1 MRLLFYTKLGLVL
14 SVLSILAGA
23 FVRATGS
30 GDGCGATWP
39 TCKGKIIPTLADTSE
54 IIEFSHRSVSGV
66 LLIVTLYIFINSRK
80 LEKNSIARTAVN
92 YLTFFVLFEA
102 LIGAVIVVF
111 EWVGLNSS
119 LPRIIAVPI
128 HLVNTFGLLASY
140 VILYK
145 ILENKLDSIKNLW
158 DRNFIIIS
166 IFFLLTGATGSI
178 TALADV
184 LYPSASF
191 YEGFMDDF
199 DKTSELLTRLRIFHP
214 IVSTILSIGLYIES
228 KQLQER
234 FNINTNFL
242 KFLIFAAIFL
252 GVTNVLSNIV
262 LFLSIFHLAMA
273 DLLWITYIYVSCLL
287 YTSPSPRDRQ
297 KSRMPSS
304 A

>member
-39 TCKGKIIPTLADTSE
+39 TCKGRIIPSLSDTSE
-54 IIEFSHRSVSGV
+54 IIEFSHRGISGI
-66 LLIVTLYIFINSRK
+66 LLIVTLYIFVNSRK
-80 LEKNSIARTAVN
+80 LEKGSIARRAAN

-102 LIGAVIVVF
+102 LIGAVIVIF

-119 LPRIIAVPI
+119 LPRIVAVPI

-140 VILYK
+140 VILFK
-145 ILENKLDSIKNLW
+145 ILENKMDSIKNLW

-166 IFFLLTGATGSI
+166 ILFLLTGATGSI

-191 YEGFMDDF
+191 IEGFLDDF
-199 DKTSELLTRLRIFHP
+199 DRTSEVLTRLRIFHP
-214 IVSTILSIGLYIES
+214 IVSTILSIALYIES
-228 KQLQER
+228 KQLQKR
-234 FNINTNFL
+234 FDINTNFL
-242 KFLIFAAIFL
+242 KFLIFAAVFL
-252 GVTNVLSNIV
+252 GVANVLSNIV
-262 LFLSIFHLAMA
+262 LFLSIFHLALA
-273 DLLWITYIYVSCLL
+273 DLLWITYIYVSLDKAKNNL
-287 YTSPSPRDRQ
+287 SIN
-297 KSRMPSS
+297 
-304 A
+304 

>member
-39 TCKGKIIPTLADTSE
+39 TCKGKIIPSLSDTSE
-54 IIEFSHRSVSGV
+54 IIEFSHRGISGI
-66 LLIVTLYIFINSRK
+66 LLIVTLYIFVNSRK
-80 LEKNSIARTAVN
+80 LEKGSIARRAAN

-102 LIGAVIVVF
+102 LIGAVIVIF

-119 LPRIIAVPI
+119 LPRIVAVPI

-140 VILYK
+140 VILFK

-166 IFFLLTGATGSI
+166 ILFLLTGATGSI

-191 YEGFMDDF
+191 IEGFLDDF
-199 DKTSELLTRLRIFHP
+199 DRTSEVLTRLRIFHP
-214 IVSTILSIGLYIES
+214 VVSTILSIALYIES
-228 KQLQER
+228 KQLQKR
-234 FNINTNFL
+234 FDINTNFL
-242 KFLIFAAIFL
+242 KFLIFAAVFL
-252 GVTNVLSNIV
+252 GVANVLSNIV
-262 LFLSIFHLAMA
+262 LFLSIFHLALA
-273 DLLWITYIYVSCLL
+273 DLLWITYIYVSLDKAKNNL
-287 YTSPSPRDRQ
+287 SIN
-297 KSRMPSS
+297 
-304 A
+304 

>member
-30 GDGCGATWP
+30 GDGGGGTWP
-39 TCKGKIIPTLADTSE
+39 TCKGKIIPTLTDTSE

-66 LLIVTLYIFINSRK
+66 LLIVTMFIFINSRK
-80 LEKNSIARTAVN
+80 LEKDSIVRTVVN

-191 YEGFMDDF
+191 YEGFLDDF
-199 DKTSELLTRLRIFHP
+199 DKTSELLPRLRIFHP

-273 DLLWITYIYVSCLL
+273 DLLWITYIYVSLDKVKNNL
-287 YTSPSPRDRQ
+287 PTN
-297 KSRMPSS
+297 
-304 A
+304 

>member
-39 TCKGKIIPTLADTSE
+39 TCKGRIIPSLSDTSE
-54 IIEFSHRSVSGV
+54 IIEFSHRGISGI
-66 LLIVTLYIFINSRK
+66 LLIVTLYIYVNSRK
-80 LEKNSIARTAVN
+80 LEKGSIARRAAN

-102 LIGAVIVVF
+102 LIGAVIVIF

-119 LPRIIAVPI
+119 LPRIVAVPI

-140 VILYK
+140 VILFK
-145 ILENKLDSIKNLW
+145 ILENKMDSIKNLW

-166 IFFLLTGATGSI
+166 ILFLLTGATGSI

-191 YEGFMDDF
+191 IEGFLDDF
-199 DKTSELLTRLRIFHP
+199 DRTSEVLTRLRIFHP
-214 IVSTILSIGLYIES
+214 VVSTILSIALYIES
-228 KQLQER
+228 KQLQKR
-234 FNINTNFL
+234 FDINTNFL
-242 KFLIFAAIFL
+242 KFLIFAAVFL
-252 GVTNVLSNIV
+252 GVANVLSNIV
-262 LFLSIFHLAMA
+262 LFLSIFHLALA
-273 DLLWITYIYVSCLL
+273 DLLWITYIYVSLDKAKNNL
-287 YTSPSPRDRQ
+287 SIN
-297 KSRMPSS
+297 
-304 A
+304 

>member
-1 MRLLFYTKLGLVL
+1 MRLIFFTKLGLVL

-39 TCKGKIIPTLADTSE
+39 TCKGKIIPALSDTSE
-54 IIEFSHRSVSGV
+54 IIEFSHRSISGV
-66 LLIVTLYIFINSRK
+66 LLIVTIYIFVNSRK
-80 LEKNSIARTAVN
+80 LEKDSIARTAVN

-166 IFFLLTGATGSI
+166 ILFLLTGATGSI

-191 YEGFMDDF
+191 YEGFLDDF

-273 DLLWITYIYVSCLL
+273 DLLWITYIYVSLDKVKNNL
-287 YTSPSPRDRQ
+287 PTN
-297 KSRMPSS
+297 
-304 A
+304 

>member
-39 TCKGKIIPTLADTSE
+39 TCKGRIIPSLSDTSE
-54 IIEFSHRSVSGV
+54 IIEFSHRGISGI
-66 LLIVTLYIFINSRK
+66 LLIVTLYIFVNSRK
-80 LEKNSIARTAVN
+80 LEKGSIAKRAAN

-102 LIGAVIVVF
+102 LIGAVIVIF

-119 LPRIIAVPI
+119 LPRIVAVPI

-140 VILYK
+140 VILFK
-145 ILENKLDSIKNLW
+145 ILENKMDSIKNLW

-166 IFFLLTGATGSI
+166 ILFLLTGATGSI

-191 YEGFMDDF
+191 IEGFLDDF
-199 DKTSELLTRLRIFHP
+199 DRTSEVLTRLRIFHP
-214 IVSTILSIGLYIES
+214 VVSTILSIALYIES
-228 KQLQER
+228 KQLQKR
-234 FNINTNFL
+234 FDINTNFL
-242 KFLIFAAIFL
+242 KFLIFSAVFL
-252 GVTNVLSNIV
+252 GVANVLSNIV
-262 LFLSIFHLAMA
+262 LFLSIFHLALA
-273 DLLWITYIYVSCLL
+273 DLLWITYIYVSLDKAKNNL
-287 YTSPSPRDRQ
+287 SIN
-297 KSRMPSS
+297 
-304 A
+304 

>member
-1 MRLLFYTKLGLVL
+1 MRLIFFTKLGLVL

-39 TCKGKIIPTLADTSE
+39 TCKGKIIPALSDTSE
-54 IIEFSHRSVSGV
+54 IIEFSHRSISGV
-66 LLIVTLYIFINSRK
+66 LLIVTIYIFVNSRK
-80 LEKNSIARTAVN
+80 LEKDSIARTAVN

-140 VILYK
+140 IILYK
-145 ILENKLDSIKNLW
+145 ILENKLDNIKNLW

-166 IFFLLTGATGSI
+166 ILFLLTGATGSI

-191 YEGFMDDF
+191 YEGFLDDF

-234 FNINTNFL
+234 YNINTNFL

-273 DLLWITYIYVSCLL
+273 DLLWITYIYVSLDKVKNNL
-287 YTSPSPRDRQ
+287 PTN
-297 KSRMPSS
+297 
-304 A
+304 

>member
-39 TCKGKIIPTLADTSE
+39 TCKGRIIPSLSDTSE
-54 IIEFSHRSVSGV
+54 IIEFSHRGISGI
-66 LLIVTLYIFINSRK
+66 LLIVTLYIFVTSRK
-80 LEKNSIARTAVN
+80 LEKGSIARRAAN

-102 LIGAVIVVF
+102 LIGAVIVIF

-119 LPRIIAVPI
+119 LPRIVAVPI

-140 VILYK
+140 VILFK

-166 IFFLLTGATGSI
+166 ILFLLTGATGSI

-191 YEGFMDDF
+191 IEGFLDDF
-199 DKTSELLTRLRIFHP
+199 DRTSEVLTRLRIFHP
-214 IVSTILSIGLYIES
+214 VVSTILSIALYIES
-228 KQLQER
+228 KQLQKR
-234 FNINTNFL
+234 FDINTNFL
-242 KFLIFAAIFL
+242 KFLIFAAVFL
-252 GVTNVLSNIV
+252 GVANVLSNIV
-262 LFLSIFHLAMA
+262 LFLSIFHLALA
-273 DLLWITYIYVSCLL
+273 DLLWITYIYVSLDKAKNNL
-287 YTSPSPRDRQ
+287 SIN
-297 KSRMPSS
+297 
-304 A
+304 